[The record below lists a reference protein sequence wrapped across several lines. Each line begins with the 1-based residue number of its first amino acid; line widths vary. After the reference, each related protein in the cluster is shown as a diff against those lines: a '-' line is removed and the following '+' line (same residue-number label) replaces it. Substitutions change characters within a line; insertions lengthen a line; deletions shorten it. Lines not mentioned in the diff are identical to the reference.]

1 MRGPKHVTVT
11 ILWGLPGSGKTCYAK
26 ANYPSNVFGS
36 GIVEV
41 DHIRASHKGDE
52 FYRVLINKTQEALYA
67 KNEAV
72 LDGLFTTNDE
82 VRKVCEL
89 ISFGLSTLFKVCFKI
104 VYWDKNV
111 EACIHNDRGRR
122 KIDSIAT
129 IENLPFEKP
138 DPSKLGGFVREKQ
151 ITKRKIVKK
160 PEYLAWAQEENI
172 VNDETGF
179 LRSSTWSLGGKC
191 GDEYTFP
198 DKQPINF
205 DEFDQLLEKICPD
218 ISLLKYK
225 KLYRESVVI
234 KVETR
239 HDYYE
244 TEYSYAFYECN
255 LSKFYSMLQELELLE
270 VESCQQ

>member
-1 MRGPKHVTVT
+1 MRGPKHVTIT
-11 ILWGLPGSGKTCYAK
+11 ILWGLPGSGKTHYATEH
-26 ANYPSNVFGS
+26 YSTNVYGN
-36 GIVEV
+36 GVVNV

-52 FYRVLINKTQEALYA
+52 FYRVLIKKTQDALYA
-67 KNEAV
+67 KDKAV
-72 LDGLFTTNDE
+72 LDGLFTTNEE

-89 ISFGLSTLFKVCFKI
+89 TSFGLSTLFKILFKI

-111 EACIHNDRGRR
+111 ESCIHNDRGRR

-129 IENLPFEKP
+129 IENLPFERP
-138 DPSKLGGFVREKQ
+138 NPSKLGGSVTEKH

-160 PEYLAWAQEENI
+160 PEYLAWAQEEKI
-172 VNDETGF
+172 VNDETGV

-191 GDEYTFP
+191 GDNYTSP
-198 DKQPINF
+198 DPQPINF
-205 DEFDQLLEKICPD
+205 DEFDRLLFKICPD
-218 ISLLKYK
+218 ISFLKYK
-225 KLYRESVVI
+225 KLYKESVEI